1 MEIFVSITFNVKRKK
16 IEIKVKIIT
25 SKLIRNWMRRQS
37 QKQPLKSLINAILQ
51 FTENSES
58 NFPERAKE
66 LPWEML
72 LMDLSNNQNGGINLE
87 AIKDENWFR
96 FDEWSFPGAISQD
109 IDLMASKQRNSR
121 KFS

>member
-1 MEIFVSITFNVKRKK
+1 MH
-16 IEIKVKIIT
+16 
-25 SKLIRNWMRRQS
+25 RQS

-96 FDEWSFPGAISQD
+96 FDEWSFPGRNFARYRLNGIEAAKLTKILINFIVSREIPLAI
-109 IDLMASKQRNSR
+109 
-121 KFS
+121 